1 MPKLNFLERSL
12 SAVSPR
18 LAMDRAADR
27 QRLKMFE
34 EEPDWADNKSRGRAA
49 TAGDQASSES
59 WKKQRE
65 RVEAIWEARAMEE
78 NLCVI
83 AGLLDKIS
91 MYTIGNLEYRPT
103 TGDKGADREYADYF
117 HEACGKIDVTGRHRL
132 KKLAELAVRS
142 MFRDG
147 EFGFV
152 ERQDG
157 LDYKLQAVEADRI
170 GNPSYLKQSE
180 ENISGI
186 KIDVGT
192 GAVTAYEIYRRS
204 RTNQYRLEGEIT
216 PDRFIHL
223 FRPTRTDQYHG
234 VSILKPVIPHA
245 KDLYELFGYEKIA
258 AKFAASFA
266 GFLQTADPYSPD
278 GANTWDSPGRGKE
291 LPTMAAQA
299 GTLQKLG
306 RGDNVMFA
314 PGTQRPSGAFIALV
328 QAIFREIALGTN
340 LPYGF
345 IYDMAVFGGVTA
357 RLETQQADRVFRRFR
372 EMLVDTL
379 LERVKRKVLL
389 AGIARKEIGTVKLWN
404 KGTWSFGASLT
415 GDIGHQVQADSTMVT
430 FGVKTR
436 TRWASELGEDFADLA
451 NEAAAEIQLLQEIS
465 TERKVPLELLNASL
479 TNPTEVLANLAKAHA
494 GISDEPAPPPGM
506 LGQIGEKGTAQ
517 VIELLTA
524 VGRGE
529 IDRQSARVTL
539 ITVYGMD
546 AGAAEA
552 LLPDP
557 LTSLPGV

>member
-1 MPKLNFLERSL
+1 MPKLNFLERGLGVVSPQYAL
-12 SAVSPR
+12 ERAVSR
-18 LAMDRAADR
+18 E
-27 QRLKMFE
+27 RLKMFA
-34 EEPDWADNKSRGRAA
+34 EEPNWADASARGRAA
-49 TAGDQASSES
+49 TAGDQAGSES

-117 HEACGKIDVTGRHRL
+117 HGKCADIDVTGRHRL

-147 EFGFV
+147 EFGFI

-157 LDYKLQAVEADRI
+157 LDYKLQAIEADRI
-170 GNPSYLKQSE
+170 GNPNHLSQSE
-180 ENISGI
+180 DDIGGI
-186 KIDVGT
+186 KIDVNT
-192 GAVTAYEIYRRS
+192 GRVKSFGIHRRS
-204 RTNQYRLEGEIT
+204 RTNQYTLEGEIG
-216 PDRFIHL
+216 PERFIHL
-223 FRPTRTDQYHG
+223 FRPTRCDQYHG

-266 GFLQTADPYSPD
+266 GFLQSADPYSPD
-278 GANTWDSPGRGKE
+278 GANTWDTKGTGKGK

-299 GTLQKLG
+299 GTLMKMG
-306 RGDNVMFA
+306 RGDNVIFA

-389 AGIARKEIGTVKLWN
+389 AGIAKKEIKAVKEWN

-436 TRWASELGEDFADLA
+436 TRWASELGENFADMA
-451 NEAAAEIQLLQEIS
+451 NEAASEIQLLQEIS
-465 TERKVPLELLNASL
+465 AERKVPLELLNASL
-479 TNPTEVLANLAKAHA
+479 SSPTEVLANLAKAQA

-506 LGQIGEKGTAQ
+506 IGQIGDKGAKT
-517 VIELLTA
+517 VIDLLTA

-529 IDRQSARVTL
+529 IDRQSARMTL
-539 ITVYGMD
+539 VMVHGMD
-546 AGAAEA
+546 EAAA
-552 LLPDP
+552 FAVLPDP
-557 LTSLPGV
+557 LRTLPY